1 MAQDERIKF
10 LNRAPRPPR
19 RGIAYWMQAS
29 VRSGYNHALE
39 YAIHLAN
46 HREEELLVFFALTPD
61 YPGANLRH
69 YWFLIQGLQ
78 DVARSLGERGIPFHV
93 FSGDPPS
100 VATAVAGATGTIVT
114 DRGYTRIQREWRRAV
129 AESADCPVVQV
140 ESNVVVPLETASTK
154 DEWAAATLR
163 PKIHRNLETF
173 LKPLSPQV
181 YRQTGHPTTISLPS
195 GTGRLDLDGI
205 RSASDL
211 RAIVSLD
218 ASVEPVGEF
227 VGGGAEARRRLH
239 LFLQERLPG
248 YGEHRNVPDEGWAS
262 ELSPYLHFG
271 HISPVEIA
279 LAARDALDAT
289 HGEKYRGDLDT
300 LLEELIVRRELA
312 MHFAEFN
319 EAYDRY
325 EGLPDWARKT
335 LEEHAP
341 DERPAIYTPRQLE
354 NAETAD
360 PYWNACQREMVR
372 RGKMHGYMRMYW
384 GKKILEW
391 RQDPADAMQIAISL
405 NDTYELD
412 GRDPNGYAGVAW
424 CFGKHDRGWPERPV
438 FGKVRYMNAA
448 GLKRKFK
455 GIDRYLDRWRE

>member
-1 MAQDERIKF
+1 
-10 LNRAPRPPR
+10 
-19 RGIAYWMQAS
+19 
-29 VRSGYNHALE
+29 
-39 YAIHLAN
+39 
-46 HREEELLVFFALTPD
+46 VFFVLSPD

-69 YWFLIQGLQ
+69 YWFLIEGLK
-78 DVARSLGERGIPFHV
+78 DVRPALADRGIPFFV
-93 FSGDPPS
+93 FLGDPP
-100 VATAVAGATGTIVT
+100 AVASRIAGTTGTMVT
-114 DRGYTRIQREWRRAV
+114 DRGYTRVQREWRRLV
-129 AESADCPVVQV
+129 ADRADCPVVQV
-140 ESNVVVPLETASTK
+140 ESNVVVPVETASTK

-163 PKIHRNLETF
+163 PKIHRNLDTF
-173 LKPLSPQV
+173 LKPLPTQL
-181 YRQTGHPTTISLPS
+181 YRRADAASRPALPS
-195 GTGRLDLDGI
+195 GLEAVDLDAI
-205 RSASDL
+205 REPADL
-211 RAIVSLD
+211 RSVVSVD
-218 ASVEPVGEF
+218 GSVQRVREF
-227 VGGGAEARRRLH
+227 VGGETEARKRLRF
-239 LFLQERLPG
+239 FLRERLPG
-248 YGEHRNVPDEGWAS
+248 YAELRNVPDEGWAS

-279 LAARDALDAT
+279 LAARDELDAT
-289 HGEKYRGDLDT
+289 HGEQHRGDLDT

-312 MHFAEFN
+312 MNFAEFN
-319 EAYDRY
+319 DAYDHY
-325 EGLPDWARKT
+325 AGLPEWARKT
-335 LEEHAP
+335 LEDHAA

-354 NAETAD
+354 DAETDD

-391 RQDPADAMQIAISL
+391 RQDPAEAMQIAIRL

-455 GIDRYLDRWRE
+455 GIDRYLERWRE